1 MTIQEAMN
9 KAAKGGYHI
18 NGSDGV
24 ETYYSGA
31 NSEFSLWTR
40 KDNDSSFM
48 VAMEGTFLDPGFWSA
63 LGRALGY
70 GKEQCEGKLTLSSSR
85 GNTIYKEV
93 DWAEY
98 MMVRFIDHLAEGK
111 TLASFFAGLPFPA
124 AAGKQG

>member
-9 KAAKGGYHI
+9 KATKGGYHI
-18 NGSDGV
+18 HGSDGA

-40 KDNDSSFM
+40 RDNDSSFM
-48 VAMEGTFLDPGFWSA
+48 VAMEETFLDPGFWSA

-70 GKEQCEGKLTLSSSR
+70 GQAQGEGQLTLSSPR
-85 GNTIYKEV
+85 GNAIYKEV

-98 MMVRFIDHLAEGK
+98 TMVRFIDHLAEGK
-111 TLASFFAGLPFPA
+111 TPESFFAGLTSPEA
-124 AAGKQG
+124 VGKRG